1 MFYKTLENTV
11 FVKVYIQNVYI
22 RKSCYI
28 CYIVTSQRKERS
40 TTMIEEIR
48 GKEIKRSVMLMESMC
63 VHCRDSTRCPESTE
77 KKENAGLLPTMKCP
91 GFVRG

>member
-1 MFYKTLENTV
+1 
-11 FVKVYIQNVYI
+11 
-22 RKSCYI
+22 
-28 CYIVTSQRKERS
+28 
-40 TTMIEEIR
+40 MIEEIR